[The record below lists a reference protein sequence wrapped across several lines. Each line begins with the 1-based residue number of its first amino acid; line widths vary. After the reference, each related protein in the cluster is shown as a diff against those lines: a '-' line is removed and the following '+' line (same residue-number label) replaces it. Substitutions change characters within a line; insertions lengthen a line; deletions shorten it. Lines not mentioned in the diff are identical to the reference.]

1 MAGSSSI
8 LDDTVDAEPTN
19 NFADRLGPGS
29 HEVALVSL
37 EIKQVFDKKLSEK
50 IWLVGSE
57 WFVRASTAHKRGE
70 RRSIAWKIG
79 KPGNGGKNE
88 RSRMNEASR
97 ALTEALGAK
106 CGEGPEAVAA
116 FKKKVR
122 ENLDKMLEVDPN
134 TGCTRTNGRQFRGR
148 GIVLRIESTSR
159 AGTGNDGKDFNFT
172 NHAYTPIPQTA
183 EDIKAARAMIEATP
197 APASTPKTEAK
208 VEPKVETKQTPAP
221 SEPDMLDGII

>member
-1 MAGSSSI
+1 MASSSSV

-57 WFVRASTAHKRGE
+57 WFVRASTTHKRGE

-88 RSRMNEASR
+88 RSRMNECSR

-106 CGEGPEAVAA
+106 CGEGPEAVAK
-116 FKKKVR
+116 FKAQVR
-122 ENLDKMLEVDPN
+122 ANLDKMLEVDPN
-134 TGCTRTNGRQFRGR
+134 TGCTRTNGRQFKGR
-148 GIVLRIESTSR
+148 GIILRIESTSR
-159 AGTGNDGKDFNFT
+159 AGTGQDGKPFDFT
-172 NHAYTPIPQTA
+172 NHGFTAVPQTTD
-183 EDIKAARAMIEATP
+183 DIKAARAVIEATP
-197 APASTPKTEAK
+197 APAPAAKAEPKTET
-208 VEPKVETKQTPAP
+208 TKPAPTPAS
-221 SEPDMLDGII
+221 SEPDMLADI